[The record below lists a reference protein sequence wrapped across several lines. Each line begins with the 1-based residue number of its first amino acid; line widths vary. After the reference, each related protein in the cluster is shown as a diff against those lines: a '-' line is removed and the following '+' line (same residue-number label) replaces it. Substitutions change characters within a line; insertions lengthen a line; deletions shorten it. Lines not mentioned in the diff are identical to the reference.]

1 MTTSS
6 STSFPCD
13 PVASG
18 ATTSAETG
26 APSRAESA
34 GLGVGGSVWF
44 QAGPQVLG
52 GAARIALLAAIGET
66 GSITGAAKAVGMSY
80 KGAWDAIDAMNN
92 LAGEPLVVR
101 ATGGKG
107 GGGTTLTPRAQRLIA
122 TFGAIERE
130 HRHFLER
137 AAAAVR
143 ALGGAADM
151 DADAGAAGRLGTD
164 LAVLG
169 RFALR
174 TSARNQLYGTVSG
187 LARGAVNDEVS
198 IALPGGQPLVA
209 VVTRESADALGLA
222 VGAAVVALVKA
233 SSVVLV
239 AGGALPT
246 AHAARLSARNR
257 LSGVVSGVRRGEVNA
272 EVMLELPGGTV
283 IAAVVTDASVDAL
296 GLEAGASAT
305 AVFKASS
312 VLLGVGG

>member
-1 MTTSS
+1 MNASS
-6 STSFPCD
+6 STPFPAH
-13 PVASG
+13 PA
-18 ATTSAETG
+18 
-26 APSRAESA
+26 APDDSA
-34 GLGVGGSVWF
+34 GAGPGGPPHANSPELGVGGSVWF
-44 QAGPQVLG
+44 QAGPQILG
-52 GAARIALLAAIGET
+52 GAARIALLAAIDET

-130 HRHFLER
+130 HRRFLER
-137 AAAAVR
+137 AAAAVS
-143 ALGGAADM
+143 ALGGEAGTDAAD
-151 DADAGAAGRLGTD
+151 RLSGD

-169 RFALR
+169 RFGLR
-174 TSARNQLYGTVSG
+174 TSARNQLYGTVAE
-187 LARGAVNDEVS
+187 LVRGSVNDEVS
-198 IALPGGQPLVA
+198 IALPGGQLLAA
-209 VVTRESADALGLA
+209 VVTRESTEALGLA

-239 AGGALPT
+239 AGGALSSDY
-246 AHAARLSARNR
+246 AARLSARNR
-257 LSGVVSGVRRGEVNA
+257 LSGVVGSVRRSEVNA
-272 EVMLELPGGTV
+272 EVTLELPGGTV
-283 IAAVVTDASVDAL
+283 IAAIVTDASVDAL
-296 GLEAGASAT
+296 GLEAGAGAT

>member
-1 MTTSS
+1 M
-6 STSFPCD
+6 
-13 PVASG
+13 
-18 ATTSAETG
+18 
-26 APSRAESA
+26 
-34 GLGVGGSVWF
+34 
-44 QAGPQVLG
+44 LG
-52 GAARIALLAAIGET
+52 GAARIALLAAIRET

-92 LAGEPLVVR
+92 LAGETLVVR

-143 ALGGAADM
+143 ALGGAAEP
-151 DADAGAAGRLGTD
+151 DADAGAAGSLGRD

-174 TSARNQLYGTVSG
+174 TSARNQLYGTIVA
-187 LARGAVNDEVS
+187 LVCGAVNDEVS
-198 IALPGGQPLVA
+198 IALPGGQQLVA
-209 VVTRESADALGLA
+209 VVTRESAEALGLA
-222 VGAAVVALVKA
+222 VGGAVVALVKA

-239 AGGALPT
+239 GGGALS
-246 AHAARLSARNR
+246 ADHAARLSARNR

-272 EVMLELPGGTV
+272 EVTLELPGGTV

-296 GLEAGASAT
+296 GLETGASAT